1 MTAAPT
7 TLAPT
12 DPARGLSEAE
22 VVSRR
27 AAGLNNT
34 PPPPTTRTYTQIVRE
49 NVFTFIN
56 NVLFLLGIALAAV
69 GRPFDAVV
77 SLAVIST
84 NIVVSVVQ
92 ETRAKRMLDAVA
104 LLHRP
109 TASVIRDGTA
119 QEVGPEQ
126 LVVGDLLAIVAGD
139 QIVLDGRLVN
149 GKIQADESQLTGES
163 NLMSKTVGDE
173 VFSGSFAVTG
183 AGRYIAE
190 KVGNDSFANQVT
202 AGARTFRRVLTP
214 LQREVYVAI
223 RVVLLIVV
231 YLEVMVVLNGFLKA
245 SKLADTVSQASILA
259 GLVPN
264 GLFVSIA
271 IAYALA
277 AVRILRYGALVQQ
290 SNAVE
295 SLSHVDVLCLDK
307 TGTLTANRLS
317 FDALHP
323 LAATDAELRRRL
335 GAAVASGSA
344 GNKTSE
350 AIAAGLGATAVK
362 VTAEIPFSSA
372 RKWSA
377 VAFDDPDAPGGRL
390 TGTIALGAP
399 TYLQPFCTADGQ
411 DGRPTWE
418 QIEDQVQALAREGL
432 RVLLVVGAP
441 GTAIEDKDDDSTLP
455 AGMTPLGLV
464 TLKDELRPEAREA
477 LAEFAKAG
485 VSPRIISGDDP
496 ETVTALAR
504 QAGLGP
510 ELVLLSGPE
519 IDRMADH
526 ELRAAVEVTTIFGR
540 ITPQQKERLVDT
552 LRANGHYV
560 AMIGDG
566 VNDVLPLKKANLGI
580 AMQSGSQAT
589 RGVADLILTND
600 SFAALAPAVLEGQRI
615 RNGMQDI
622 LKLFMTRISTVA
634 LLIVSSMIVGLF
646 PISIRNGSAVT
657 LMTVGIPTV
666 LLVLWAKPGPAPDEG
681 LVRSLLRFVA
691 PAAVL
696 SSLGGLVAFYA
707 TMEMELGRLDP
718 GLDTTAALAAALPIA
733 QTAVTA
739 FLIAVGLFLVIFVEP
754 PTAWWTGG
762 DTLSGDWKPT
772 IMAVVM
778 LLAIP
783 LLIVAS
789 MMIGLFPIS
798 IRNSSAVTLMTV
810 GIPTVML
817 VLWARPG
824 RGPSEGLT
832 RSLVRFVAPAAIL
845 SSLAGLL
852 VFYVALEVEQGR
864 LESTMDATQALAGAL
879 PIAQTAVTAF
889 LIAVGLFLVIFVEPP
904 TPWWT
909 GGDDLAGDWKPT
921 IMAVVLLLAIPVLVN
936 VPLVNDFFQ
945 LEPLRP
951 EYSGLIIAVTAVW
964 VLAVRLFWRHR
975 LLERFLDAG

>member
-12 DPARGLSEAE
+12 DPTRGLAEGE
-22 VVSRR
+22 VVARR

-34 PPPPTTRTYTQIVRE
+34 PPPPTTRTYVQIVRE

-92 ETRAKRMLDAVA
+92 ETRAKRTLDAVA

-109 TASVIRDGTA
+109 TATVIRDGTE
-119 QEVGPEQ
+119 QELTPEQ
-126 LVVGDLLAIVAGD
+126 LVVGDLLVVNAGD
-139 QIVLDGRLVN
+139 QVVLDGRVVE

-163 NLMSKTVGDE
+163 NLIGKHPGDE
-173 VFSGSFAVTG
+173 VFSGSFAVS
-183 AGRYIAE
+183 GRARYVAE

-202 AGARTFRRVLTP
+202 SGARTFRRVLTP
-214 LQREVYVAI
+214 LQREIYVAI

-231 YLEVMVVLNGFLKA
+231 YLEMMVVLNGFLK
-245 SKLADTVSQASILA
+245 SSVIADTVSEASILA

-277 AVRILRYGALVQQ
+277 AVRILRFGALVQQ
-290 SNAVE
+290 SNAIE

-307 TGTLTANRLS
+307 TGTLTANRLEL
-317 FDALHP
+317 DALHP
-323 LAATDAELRRRL
+323 LAVTDEELRRRL
-335 GAAVASGSA
+335 GAAVASASA

-350 AIAAGLGATAVK
+350 AIAEGLGATPARV
-362 VTAEIPFSSA
+362 VAEIPFSSA

-377 VAFDDPDAPGGRL
+377 VAVEDPDAPGGAIS
-390 TGTIALGAP
+390 GTIALGAP
-399 TYLQPFCTADGQ
+399 TYLQRYCTADGQ

-418 QIEDQVQALAREGL
+418 QIETQVAELAREGL

-441 GTAIEDKDDDSTLP
+441 STALEDKEDDSVLP
-455 AGMTPLGLV
+455 DGMTPLGLV

-477 LAEFAKAG
+477 LASFKEAG
-485 VSPRIISGDDP
+485 VTPKIISGDDP

-510 ELVLLSGPE
+510 DLVILSGPE
-519 IDRMADH
+519 IDGMEDP
-526 ELRAAVEVTTIFGR
+526 ELRAAVEQTTIFGR

-566 VNDVLPLKKANLGI
+566 VNDVLPLKKAHLGI

-600 SFAALAPAVLEGQRI
+600 SFASLAPAVLEGQRI

-622 LKLFMTRISTVA
+622 LRLFMTRIMTVA

-666 LLVLWAKPGPAPDEG
+666 LLVLWAKPGPAPNEG
-681 LVRSLLRFVA
+681 LVRSLLRFVV

-696 SSLGGLVAFYA
+696 SSLGGLVVFYA
-707 TMEMELGRLDP
+707 ALELEIGRLGGTMESS
-718 GLDTTAALAAALPIA
+718 AAIAAALPIA

-754 PTAWWTGG
+754 PTRWWTGG
-762 DTLSGDWKPT
+762 ADLSGDWRPT
-772 IMAVVM
+772 IMAV
-778 LLAIP
+778 A
-783 LLIVAS
+783 
-789 MMIGLFPIS
+789 
-798 IRNSSAVTLMTV
+798 LM
-810 GIPTVML
+810 
-817 VLWARPG
+817 
-824 RGPSEGLT
+824 
-832 RSLVRFVAPAAIL
+832 
-845 SSLAGLL
+845 
-852 VFYVALEVEQGR
+852 
-864 LESTMDATQALAGAL
+864 
-879 PIAQTAVTAF
+879 
-889 LIAVGLFLVIFVEPP
+889 
-904 TPWWT
+904 
-909 GGDDLAGDWKPT
+909 
-921 IMAVVLLLAIPVLVN
+921 LAIPVLVN
-936 VPLVNDFFQ
+936 VPLVNDFFS
-945 LEPLRP
+945 LNPLRL
-951 EYSGLIIAVTAVW
+951 EYAGLVIAVTGAW
-964 VLAVRLFWRHR
+964 VLLVRLFWRQR
-975 LLERFLDAG
+975 LLERFLGAGG

>member
-1 MTAAPT
+1 MTAAST

-12 DPARGLSEAE
+12 DPTRGLTEIE

-34 PPPPTTRTYTQIVRE
+34 PPLPTTRTYVQIVRE

-84 NIVVSVVQ
+84 NIIVSVVQ

-109 TASVIRDGTA
+109 TATVVRDGTEHELA
-119 QEVGPEQ
+119 PEQ
-126 LVVGDLLAIVAGD
+126 LVVGDLLIVDAGD
-139 QIVLDGRLVN
+139 QVVLDGRVVE

-163 NLMSKTVGDE
+163 NLIGKNPGDE

-183 AGRYIAE
+183 RARYVAE
-190 KVGNDSFANQVT
+190 KGGNDSFANQVT
-202 AGARTFRRVLTP
+202 SGARTFRRVLTP

-231 YLEVMVVLNGFLKA
+231 YLEAMVVLNGFLK
-245 SKLADTVSQASILA
+245 SSLIADMVSDASILA

-277 AVRILRYGALVQQ
+277 AVRILRFGALVQQ

-307 TGTLTANRLS
+307 TGTLTANRLT

-323 LAATDAELRRRL
+323 LAATDEELRHRL
-335 GAAVASGSA
+335 GAAVASASA

-350 AIAAGLGATAVK
+350 AIAEGLGAAPAK
-362 VTAEIPFSSA
+362 VVAEIPFSSA

-377 VAFDDPDAPGGRL
+377 VAVDDPDAKGGAI

-399 TYLQPFCTADGQ
+399 TYLQRYCTADGQ

-418 QIEDQVQALAREGL
+418 QIESQVAELARQGL

-441 GTAIEDKDDDSTLP
+441 GTALEDKDDDSVLP
-455 AGMTPLGLV
+455 DGMTPLGLV
-464 TLKDELRPEAREA
+464 TLKDELRTEAREA
-477 LAEFAKAG
+477 LASFKAAG
-485 VSPRIISGDDP
+485 VTPKIISGDDP

-510 ELVLLSGPE
+510 DLVLLAGPD
-519 IDRMADH
+519 IDTMDDGD
-526 ELRAAVEVTTIFGR
+526 LRRAVEETTIFGR
-540 ITPQQKERLVDT
+540 ITPQQKERLVDA

-666 LLVLWAKPGPAPDEG
+666 LLVLWARPGPAPNEG
-681 LVRSLLRFVA
+681 LVRSLLRFVV

-696 SSLGGLVAFYA
+696 SSLGGLVVFYA
-707 TMEMELGRLDP
+707 ALELEIGRLGGTMES
-718 GLDTTAALAAALPIA
+718 TAAIAAALPIA

-739 FLIAVGLFLVIFVEP
+739 FLIA
-754 PTAWWTGG
+754 A
-762 DTLSGDWKPT
+762 
-772 IMAVVM
+772 
-778 LLAIP
+778 
-783 LLIVAS
+783 
-789 MMIGLFPIS
+789 
-798 IRNSSAVTLMTV
+798 
-810 GIPTVML
+810 
-817 VLWARPG
+817 
-824 RGPSEGLT
+824 
-832 RSLVRFVAPAAIL
+832 
-845 SSLAGLL
+845 
-852 VFYVALEVEQGR
+852 
-864 LESTMDATQALAGAL
+864 
-879 PIAQTAVTAF
+879 
-889 LIAVGLFLVIFVEPP
+889 GLFLVIFVEPP

-909 GGDDLAGDWKPT
+909 GGTELSGDWKPT
-921 IMAVVLLLAIPVLVN
+921 IMAVVLMLAVPVLVN
-936 VPLVNDFFQ
+936 VPLVNDFFS
-945 LEPLRP
+945 LNPLRL
-951 EYSGLIIAVTAVW
+951 EYAGLVIAVTAAW
-964 VLAVRLFWRHR
+964 VLLVRLFWRQR
-975 LLERFLDAG
+975 LLERFLGAGG

>member
-1 MTAAPT
+1 MTAAST

-12 DPARGLSEAE
+12 DPTRGLTEIE

-34 PPPPTTRTYTQIVRE
+34 PPLPTTRTYVQIVRE

-84 NIVVSVVQ
+84 NIIVSVVQ

-109 TASVIRDGTA
+109 TATVVRDGTEHELA
-119 QEVGPEQ
+119 PEQ
-126 LVVGDLLAIVAGD
+126 LVVGDLLIVDAGD
-139 QIVLDGRLVN
+139 QVVLDGRVVE

-163 NLMSKTVGDE
+163 NLIGKNPGDE

-183 AGRYIAE
+183 RARYVAE

-202 AGARTFRRVLTP
+202 SGARTFRRVLTP

-231 YLEVMVVLNGFLKA
+231 YLEAMVVLNGFLK
-245 SKLADTVSQASILA
+245 SSLIADMVSDASILA

-277 AVRILRYGALVQQ
+277 AVRILRFGALVQQ

-307 TGTLTANRLS
+307 TGTLTANRLT

-323 LAATDAELRRRL
+323 LAATDEELRHRL
-335 GAAVASGSA
+335 GAAVASASA

-350 AIAAGLGATAVK
+350 AIAEGLGAAPAK
-362 VTAEIPFSSA
+362 VVAEIPFSSA

-377 VAFDDPDAPGGRL
+377 VAVDDPDAKGGAI

-399 TYLQPFCTADGQ
+399 TYLQRYCTADGQ

-418 QIEDQVQALAREGL
+418 QIESQVAELARQGL

-441 GTAIEDKDDDSTLP
+441 GTALEDKDDDSVLP
-455 AGMTPLGLV
+455 DGMTPLGLV
-464 TLKDELRPEAREA
+464 TLKDELRTEAREA
-477 LAEFAKAG
+477 LASFKAAG
-485 VSPRIISGDDP
+485 VTPKIISGDDP

-510 ELVLLSGPE
+510 DLVLLAGPD
-519 IDRMADH
+519 IDTMDDGD
-526 ELRAAVEVTTIFGR
+526 LRRAVEETTIFGR
-540 ITPQQKERLVDT
+540 ITPQQKERLVDA

-666 LLVLWAKPGPAPDEG
+666 LLVLWARPGPAPNEG
-681 LVRSLLRFVA
+681 LVRSLLRFVV

-696 SSLGGLVAFYA
+696 SSLGGLVVFYA
-707 TMEMELGRLDP
+707 ALELEIGRLGGTMES
-718 GLDTTAALAAALPIA
+718 TAAIAAALPIA

-739 FLIAVGLFLVIFVEP
+739 FLIA
-754 PTAWWTGG
+754 A
-762 DTLSGDWKPT
+762 
-772 IMAVVM
+772 
-778 LLAIP
+778 
-783 LLIVAS
+783 
-789 MMIGLFPIS
+789 
-798 IRNSSAVTLMTV
+798 
-810 GIPTVML
+810 
-817 VLWARPG
+817 
-824 RGPSEGLT
+824 
-832 RSLVRFVAPAAIL
+832 
-845 SSLAGLL
+845 
-852 VFYVALEVEQGR
+852 
-864 LESTMDATQALAGAL
+864 
-879 PIAQTAVTAF
+879 
-889 LIAVGLFLVIFVEPP
+889 GLFLVIFVEPP

-909 GGDDLAGDWKPT
+909 GGTELSGDWKPT
-921 IMAVVLLLAIPVLVN
+921 IMAVVLMLAVPVLVN
-936 VPLVNDFFQ
+936 VPLVNDFFS
-945 LEPLRP
+945 LNPLRL
-951 EYSGLIIAVTAVW
+951 EYAGLVIAVTAAW
-964 VLAVRLFWRHR
+964 VLLVRLFWRQR
-975 LLERFLDAG
+975 LLERFLGAGG

>member
-12 DPARGLSEAE
+12 DPTRGLAEGE
-22 VVSRR
+22 VVARR

-34 PPPPTTRTYTQIVRE
+34 PPPPTTRTYVQIVRE

-92 ETRAKRMLDAVA
+92 ETRAKRTLDAVA

-109 TASVIRDGTA
+109 TATVIRDGTE
-119 QEVGPEQ
+119 QELTPEQ
-126 LVVGDLLAIVAGD
+126 LVVGDLLVVNAGD
-139 QIVLDGRLVN
+139 QVVLDGRVVE

-163 NLMSKTVGDE
+163 NLIGKHPGDE
-173 VFSGSFAVTG
+173 VFSGSFAVS
-183 AGRYIAE
+183 GRARYVAE

-202 AGARTFRRVLTP
+202 SGARTFRRVLTP
-214 LQREVYVAI
+214 LQREIYVAI

-231 YLEVMVVLNGFLKA
+231 YLEMMVVLNGFLK
-245 SKLADTVSQASILA
+245 SSVIADTVSEASILA

-277 AVRILRYGALVQQ
+277 AVRILRFGALVQQ
-290 SNAVE
+290 SNAIE

-307 TGTLTANRLS
+307 TGTLTANRLEL
-317 FDALHP
+317 DALHP
-323 LAATDAELRRRL
+323 LAVTDEELRRRL
-335 GAAVASGSA
+335 GAAVASASA

-350 AIAAGLGATAVK
+350 AIAEGLGATPARV
-362 VTAEIPFSSA
+362 VAEIPFSSA

-377 VAFDDPDAPGGRL
+377 VAVEDPDAPGGAIS
-390 TGTIALGAP
+390 GTIALGAP
-399 TYLQPFCTADGQ
+399 TYLQRYCTADGQ

-418 QIEDQVQALAREGL
+418 QIETQVAELAREGL

-441 GTAIEDKDDDSTLP
+441 STALEDKEDDSVLP
-455 AGMTPLGLV
+455 DGMTPLGLV

-477 LAEFAKAG
+477 LASFKEAG
-485 VSPRIISGDDP
+485 VTPKIISGDDP

-510 ELVLLSGPE
+510 DLVILSGPE
-519 IDRMADH
+519 IDGMEDP
-526 ELRAAVEVTTIFGR
+526 ELRAAVEQTTIFGR

-566 VNDVLPLKKANLGI
+566 VNDVLPLKKAHLGI

-600 SFAALAPAVLEGQRI
+600 SFASLAPAVLEGQRI

-622 LKLFMTRISTVA
+622 LRLFMTRIMTVA

-666 LLVLWAKPGPAPDEG
+666 LLVLWAKPGPAPNEG
-681 LVRSLLRFVA
+681 LVRSLLRFVV

-696 SSLGGLVAFYA
+696 SSLGGLVVFYA
-707 TMEMELGRLDP
+707 ALELEIGRLGGTMESS
-718 GLDTTAALAAALPIA
+718 AAIAAALPIA

-754 PTAWWTGG
+754 PTRWWTGG
-762 DTLSGDWKPT
+762 ADLSGDWRPT
-772 IMAVVM
+772 IMAV
-778 LLAIP
+778 A
-783 LLIVAS
+783 
-789 MMIGLFPIS
+789 
-798 IRNSSAVTLMTV
+798 LM
-810 GIPTVML
+810 
-817 VLWARPG
+817 
-824 RGPSEGLT
+824 
-832 RSLVRFVAPAAIL
+832 
-845 SSLAGLL
+845 
-852 VFYVALEVEQGR
+852 
-864 LESTMDATQALAGAL
+864 
-879 PIAQTAVTAF
+879 
-889 LIAVGLFLVIFVEPP
+889 
-904 TPWWT
+904 
-909 GGDDLAGDWKPT
+909 
-921 IMAVVLLLAIPVLVN
+921 LAIPVLVN
-936 VPLVNDFFQ
+936 VPLVNDFFS
-945 LEPLRP
+945 LNPLRL
-951 EYSGLIIAVTAVW
+951 EYAGLVIAVTGAW
-964 VLAVRLFWRHR
+964 VLLVRLSWRQR
-975 LLERFLDAG
+975 LLERFLGAGG